1 MIAPQAFDGRYH
13 GATARRGAP
22 MKLIET
28 TISETTIRMQYADDP
43 DPEKAQE
50 WLDFQVPLKGMELP
64 SGPLGDSRERSLRL
78 IQAAALRKVRDLVD
92 DEIRA
97 ALSPSDTK
105 REPQG

>member
-1 MIAPQAFDGRYH
+1 VGVLMIAPQAFDGRYH

-50 WLDFQVPLKGMELP
+50 WLDFQVPLPSLMLP
-64 SGPLGDSRERSLRL
+64 RSEVLGETRERTLRQVRL
-78 IQAAALRKVRDLVD
+78 AALRYVQDVIAA
-92 DEIRA
+92 EIDG
-97 ALSPSDTK
+97 LLGP
-105 REPQG
+105 